1 VTLHHF
7 VHPQWFEA
15 LGAFEREENIGLFL
29 DWCRV
34 AFRCA
39 PARRGASLTAGPAPA
54 RGPCTAGQVFHRSG
68 GRFCDGS
75 TALIRRTLLIGT

>member
-1 VTLHHF
+1 MEPLVTLHHF

-39 PARRGASLTAGPAPA
+39 LATVESPQPWARLLLEAAGGLLPQ
-54 RGPCTAGQVFHRSG
+54 RGPPQRGQV
-68 GRFCDGS
+68 
-75 TALIRRTLLIGT
+75 L